1 MTHYSVCNDPD
12 HSLIQDY
19 VRDLLGFYGFMAKKE
34 DWVSSEDRID
44 VTATGKGLKIGVEVH
59 IKGDL
64 DRDIQKLSKYSFD
77 LAFIVGKDIKEGV
90 IEVGGKK
97 IYITD
102 YRLFESRLREVL
114 NENRPKFKPFY
125 EWCMERLPSTRPPII
140 VEDALTKFKRSL
152 TNAGLDN
159 FLEDCLNTLA
169 FIYMAEECCV
179 MYDSRRHIKTRIID
193 EQILSILRSY
203 NLVWDHAR
211 GSGEMRKYFISLT
224 EDGKKIARQ
233 IISERISRYSKEID
247 GIISRFGK
255 KIAYI
260 ITVGSVESTLRD
272 YKLEF
277 DLIKEEKST
286 YSESDDL
293 ISHPILRTLNNS
305 FRSWHNWSPV
315 FSFCRFMTY
324 TGLYEYAKKFF
335 EELRLIGLAVRM
347 PSYGS
352 YGQYYWDS
360 YKSPKEVADY
370 LLNKL
375 MDVKDELRPLVEEY
389 TVILAIYKGG
399 AYMTRQYFDEVI
411 KAFNIPIESIK
422 AELEYLHRAGITS
435 RYIPDEKATP
445 FIVLNKDA
453 FKEYLLARINE
464 LTNKVLQSSRI
475 H

>member
-1 MTHYSVCNDPD
+1 MTWYSICNDPD

-19 VRDLLGFYGFMAKKE
+19 VRDLLEFYGFTAKKE
-34 DWVSSEDRID
+34 DWISPEDRID
-44 VTATGKGLKIGVEVH
+44 VTATGRELKIGVEVH

-102 YRLFESRLREVL
+102 YRLFESKLREVL
-114 NENRPKFKPFY
+114 NENRPRFKPFY
-125 EWCMERLPSTRPPII
+125 EWCMDRLPEQIRPPII

-152 TNAGLDN
+152 TSAGLDN
-159 FLEDCLNTLA
+159 FLEDCLNTLV

-179 MYDSRRHIKTRIID
+179 MYDSRRHIKTGIID

-211 GSGEMRKYFISLT
+211 GSSEMRKYFVSLT
-224 EDGKKIARQ
+224 EEGKKIAQQ
-233 IISERISRYSKEID
+233 IISERINKYSKEID
-247 GIISRFGK
+247 RIISRFGK

-260 ITVGSVESTLRD
+260 MTVGTVKPTLRE

-277 DLIKEEKST
+277 NLIKDKLSFNLE
-286 YSESDDL
+286 YSDSD
-293 ISHPILRTLNNS
+293 SFVFHPTLKWLDS
-305 FRSWHNWSPV
+305 FYRWSSV

-324 TGLYEYAKKFF
+324 TALYEYTKKFF
-335 EELRLIGLAVRM
+335 EELRLIGLAVRI

-352 YGQYYWDS
+352 CGQYHWDS
-360 YKSPKEVADY
+360 YKVPKEVTNY

-389 TVILAIYKGG
+389 AVILALYKGG
-399 AYMTRQYFDEVI
+399 AYTTRRHFDEVV
-411 KAFNIPIESIK
+411 KSFGIPIESIK
-422 AELEYLHRAGITS
+422 AELEYLHRIGITS

-453 FKEYLLARINE
+453 FKEYLLTRIKE
-464 LTNKVLQSSRI
+464 LTNKVLQSSKI
-475 H
+475 